1 MQRPIT
7 KSEVNHQWSATLT
20 KRLGSNTEVRTLN
33 LVKACGLGG
42 EPVTTIINQLYP
54 SLANRSL
61 KARTQAV
68 QSILLN
74 LLRASIETERTGQLT
89 GFLHRRTTAGSN
101 SKKLTVAVSKA
112 AISNESTNA
121 TEISRA
127 SVNRYAVNI
136 FSSTT
141 LTKVLD
147 DMATYGLVACH
158 KGFRGKGHQYGLASL
173 WLPTEAFVA
182 LARSWRSTDL
192 NIIWFKAEI
201 ELVELKDQSDDLIS
215 YLDDNQT
222 LSIRQAVRNTNE
234 IRLAHEWHYLPE
246 TTHRTHQ
253 NVLQD
258 LFLAQEDQSIA
269 PQELICQRKFKHDFS
284 TGGRFYAPYQ
294 QLSKAERAT
303 ITIDGKPTV
312 ELDIKSAQP
321 RILYNLRGL
330 ESPVDCYQIDG
341 IPRETVKQMML
352 VALNAKDKEE
362 AVRSLC
368 VDLKMK
374 RNDVL
379 AYLDKLIQFHT
390 PIADSFFSSAWRI
403 VQYQDGEL
411 TNDILKAALAQ
422 GIAVLPVH
430 DSYIVDAAKRE
441 QMLSIIKTAYR
452 QRFGF
457 ECVVEG

>member
-7 KSEVNHQWSATLT
+7 KSEVNRQWSATLS
-20 KRLGSNTEVRTLN
+20 KRLGYTTEIRTLN

-42 EPVTTIINQLYP
+42 EPVKTIINQLYP

-89 GFLHRRTTAGSN
+89 GFLHLRTTAVRNG
-101 SKKLTVAVSKA
+101 KEQKPTCDKA
-112 AISNESTNA
+112 ATSNESVSVS
-121 TEISRA
+121 EISKT

-147 DMATYGLVACH
+147 DMASYGLVACH
-158 KGFRGKGHQYGLASL
+158 KGFRGEGREHGLASL

-182 LARSWRSTDL
+182 LAKSWCSKDL
-192 NIIWFKAEI
+192 NTIWFKAEI
-201 ELVELKDQSDDLIS
+201 ELVELKDQSNDLIS
-215 YLDDNQT
+215 YLDNNQT
-222 LSIRQAVRNTNE
+222 LNIRQAVRNTNE

-246 TTHRTHQ
+246 TTRRTHQ
-253 NVLQD
+253 NTLQD
-258 LFLAQEDQSIA
+258 LFLTQEYQSIA

-294 QLSKAERAT
+294 QLTKAERAT

-368 VDLKMK
+368 VDLKIK

-379 AYLDKLIQFHT
+379 AYLDKLIQLHA

-411 TNDILKAALAQ
+411 TNDILIAALAQ

-430 DSYIVDAAKRE
+430 DSYIVDATKRE

-452 QRFGF
+452 HRFDF
-457 ECVVEG
+457 ECVVT

>member
-1 MQRPIT
+1 MQPTIT
-7 KSEVNHQWSATLT
+7 KSEVNHKWSATLT
-20 KRLGSNTEVRTLN
+20 KRLGCSTEVRTLD
-33 LVKACGLGG
+33 LVKACGLEG
-42 EPVTTIINQLYP
+42 EQVTTIINQIYP
-54 SLANRSL
+54 HLPNKSI

-68 QSILLN
+68 QAILLN
-74 LLRASIETERTGQLT
+74 LLRASIETKRTGQLT
-89 GFLHRRTTAGSN
+89 GFLHLRTNTAA
-101 SKKLTVAVSKA
+101 KLPK
-112 AISNESTNA
+112 
-121 TEISRA
+121 
-127 SVNRYAVNI
+127 RYAVNS
-136 FSSTT
+136 FSNTT

-147 DMATYGLVACH
+147 DMLLHGLVDCYS
-158 KGFRGKGHQYGLASL
+158 GFRGKDHLHGLASL
-173 WLPTEAFVA
+173 WLPTTAFSA
-182 LARSWRSTDL
+182 QIESWNIADL
-192 NIIWFKAEI
+192 KVIWFNAEI
-201 ELVELKDQSDDLIS
+201 ELVELKDLSDTLIDYTDS
-215 YLDDNQT
+215 QHT
-222 LSIRQAVRNTNE
+222 FSIRQAVSNTNE
-234 IRLAHEWHYLPE
+234 LRLAHDWHYIPE
-246 TTHRTHQ
+246 TPLKTQQNALHDLISGQTYRT
-253 NVLQD
+253 
-258 LFLAQEDQSIA
+258 IA
-269 PQELICQRKFKHDFS
+269 PRELICQRKFKHDFS

-303 ITIDGKPTV
+303 ITIDGKSTV
-312 ELDIKSAQP
+312 EMDIKSAQP

-341 IPRETVKQMML
+341 MPRETVKQMML

-379 AYLDKLIQFHT
+379 AYLDKLIQLHA

-430 DSYIVDAAKRE
+430 DSYIVDATKRE
-441 QMLSIIKTAYR
+441 QMLGIIKTAYR

>member
-1 MQRPIT
+1 MQPTIT

-20 KRLGSNTEVRTLN
+20 KRLRCSTEVRTLN
-33 LVKACGLGG
+33 LVKACGLEG
-42 EPVTTIINQLYP
+42 EQVTTIINQIYP
-54 SLANRSL
+54 HLPNKSI

-68 QSILLN
+68 QAILLN
-74 LLRASIETERTGQLT
+74 LLRASIESEQTGQLT
-89 GFLHRRTTAGSN
+89 GFLHCKTNTAEILPKRYVVN
-101 SKKLTVAVSKA
+101 SFR
-112 AISNESTNA
+112 N
-121 TEISRA
+121 
-127 SVNRYAVNI
+127 
-136 FSSTT
+136 TT

-147 DMATYGLVACH
+147 DMLFHGLVACH
-158 KGFRGKGHQYGLASL
+158 TGFRGKGHLHGLASF
-173 WLPTEAFVA
+173 WYPTAEFSA
-182 LARSWRSTDL
+182 LVKSWNIADL
-192 NIIWFKAEI
+192 KLIWFNAEI
-201 ELVELKDQSDDLIS
+201 ELVELKDLSDTLID
-215 YLDDNQT
+215 YTDNQHT
-222 LSIRQAVRNTNE
+222 FSIRQAVSNTNE
-234 IRLAHEWHYLPE
+234 LRLAHDWHYIPE
-246 TTHRTHQ
+246 TPRRTQQ
-253 NVLQD
+253 NALHD
-258 LFLAQEDQSIA
+258 LISDQTYRTIA
-269 PQELICQRKFKHDFS
+269 PRELICQRKFKGDFS

-379 AYLDKLIQFHT
+379 AYLDKLIQFHA

-411 TNDILKAALAQ
+411 TNDILMAALAQ

-441 QMLSIIKTAYR
+441 QMLGIIKTAYR

-457 ECVVEG
+457 ECVVV